1 MPKRPDTKTTAP
13 IHSPSG
19 GVKSAKR
26 IWWGRAGPARRLWLK
41 QTLPILLTT
50 ILLST
55 QANFAEAQDFQRWF
69 QIELTIFSNESGADR
84 ERETWR
90 PEYPDLAFPP
100 EMIRLGKLTDL
111 LFLELF
117 TADEGADA
125 FEGEPPDP
133 ELARLRDTGPF
144 PAREA
149 SGFRFPDLQRDP
161 YLELPASFSDFRQTN
176 QAIERAG
183 QYRVLYDAIWRQ
195 PIGDPGSATPI
206 FVAGGDRYGP
216 LAELQGSVALEFN
229 ASRDRVIFSADLWL
243 AEFGGVSNGKWSLPP
258 LPEEFMETADSSAP
272 PAINQIYPMRQQRE
286 LRSGEFHYLDHP
298 ALGIV
303 VQITPY
309 DLPPPEPVEVQP

>member
-1 MPKRPDTKTTAP
+1 MKNFRFLTMLAGLLVSG
-13 IHSPSG
+13 HSG
-19 GVKSAKR
+19 LV
-26 IWWGRAGPARRLWLK
+26 
-41 QTLPILLTT
+41 
-50 ILLST
+50 
-55 QANFAEAQDFQRWF
+55 EAQGFQRWF
-69 QIELTIFSNESGADR
+69 QVELTIFSNESSTDR

-90 PEYPDLAFPP
+90 PENPDLAFPP
-100 EMIRLGKLTDL
+100 DMVRLGKMTDL
-111 LFLELF
+111 LLLELF
-117 TADEGADA
+117 APDSDA
-125 FEGEPPDP
+125 GDSAAEGETPDP
-133 ELARLRDTGPF
+133 DLARLRETGPF
-144 PAREA
+144 PARDA

-161 YLELPASFSDFRQTN
+161 FLELPVSLSDFRQTN
-176 QAIERAG
+176 QAIDRAG

-229 ASRDRVIFSADLWL
+229 ASRDRVIFSANLWL
-243 AEFGGVSNGKWSLPP
+243 VEFGGAPDDQLSLPP
-258 LPEEFMETADSSAP
+258 LPEEFRETTDSSAS
-272 PAINQIYPMRQQRE
+272 PAISRIYPMHQQRE

>member
-1 MPKRPDTKTTAP
+1 MKNILFLTVLAGLFVSG
-13 IHSPSG
+13 HSG
-19 GVKSAKR
+19 
-26 IWWGRAGPARRLWLK
+26 L
-41 QTLPILLTT
+41 
-50 ILLST
+50 
-55 QANFAEAQDFQRWF
+55 AEAQGFQRWF
-69 QIELTIFSNESGADR
+69 QVELTIFSNESSSDR

-100 EMIRLGKLTDL
+100 DMVRLGKLTDL

-117 TADEGADA
+117 APDSDADA
-125 FEGEPPDP
+125 SAAEGETPDP
-133 ELARLRDTGPF
+133 DLARLRETGPF
-144 PAREA
+144 PARDA

-161 YLELPASFSDFRQTN
+161 FLELPVSFSDFRQTN
-176 QAIERAG
+176 QAIDRAG

-243 AEFGGVSNGKWSLPP
+243 AEFGGAPGGQLSLPP
-258 LPEEFMETADSSAP
+258 LPEEFRETPDSSAS
-272 PAINQIYPMRQQRE
+272 PAISRIYPMRQQRE

-309 DLPPPEPVEVQP
+309 DLPPPEPVEIQP